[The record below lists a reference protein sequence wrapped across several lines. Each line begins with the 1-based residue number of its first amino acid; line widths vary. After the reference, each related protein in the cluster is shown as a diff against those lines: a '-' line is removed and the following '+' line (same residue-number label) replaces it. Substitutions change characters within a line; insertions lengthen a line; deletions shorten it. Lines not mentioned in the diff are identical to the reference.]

1 LGATSGFGDCVDNC
15 SRESIRV
22 PQGETFEV
30 ALREPAATGH
40 RWRLTDVPEDVALIR
55 ERYEPPRTG
64 GPVGSARRRVI
75 TLRAT
80 DRGHYR
86 LKFELGR
93 PLEAEPAAEHH
104 VELDAV

>member
-1 LGATSGFGDCVDNC
+1 MGEIS
-15 SRESIRV
+15 SESIRV
-22 PQGETFEV
+22 QQGATFEV

-40 RWRLTDVPEDVALIR
+40 RWRLKDAPEHVALIG
-55 ERYEPPRTG
+55 ERYEPPCAG
-64 GPVGSARRRVI
+64 GPIGSAGRRLA

-86 LKFELGR
+86 LEFELAR
-93 PLEAEPAAEHH
+93 PSEAEPAAEHH